1 MSGPERGAAAA
12 PPEVEPRAAAP
23 GQFALLLGLQFCFGI
38 AFSIFV
44 LLPKILTSALHAG
57 PAGIGLVMSM
67 FSFAGVAAVPFVG
80 ARVDRPG
87 RPRLI
92 LGGTILMLV
101 SSLGYLAVDRVGP
114 LALLLR
120 AAHGVAYTVVFVT
133 GSALAADLS
142 PPGRMA
148 RTMALYGSAN
158 LVTNALAPLF
168 AEPMIDRLGP
178 GSAYVAA
185 AVVSLVA
192 GVLATRLV
200 ERPPA
205 HGDGGPAH
213 ASLWAVLRRGRAR
226 RILVA
231 IGFAGIA
238 LGAMFTFSQPMALA
252 LGIRTVRGFF
262 IAYTL
267 AVVVVRLVL
276 RDLIDRVGPQ
286 RACVGALGLYAVV
299 VFSMRF
305 LPLMPSFGLSALGA
319 AFGVA
324 HGFLFPAA
332 MALSLQDLPA
342 AERGRMLTLTNA
354 GFIGGGAFVLPL
366 GGVAARV
373 GYPALFALAAAGTL
387 AAAALLARWPI
398 AGPRAVP

>member
-1 MSGPERGAAAA
+1 M
-12 PPEVEPRAAAP
+12 
-23 GQFALLLGLQFCFGI
+23 
-38 AFSIFV
+38 
-44 LLPKILTSALHAG
+44 LLPKILASTLHAG
-57 PAGIGLVMSM
+57 PEGIGLVMSM
-67 FSFAGVAAVPFVG
+67 FSLAGVAAVPFVG

-114 LALLLR
+114 LALVLR
-120 AAHGVAYTVVFVT
+120 AAHGAAYTVVFVT

-168 AEPMIDRLGP
+168 AEPMIERLGP
-178 GSAYVAA
+178 GSVYVAA

-192 GVLATRLV
+192 GVLSTRLV
-200 ERPPA
+200 ERP
-205 HGDGGPAH
+205 GDGDANPAR
-213 ASLWAVLRRGRAR
+213 ASLWAVLRRGRAL

-231 IGFAGIA
+231 IGLAGIA
-238 LGAMFTFSQPMALA
+238 LGAMFTFSQPMALS

-267 AVVVVRLVL
+267 AVVAVRLVL

-286 RACVGALGLYAVV
+286 RACVGALCLYALV

-305 LPLMPSFGLSALGA
+305 LGPLGLSTLGA

-324 HGFLFPAA
+324 HGFLFPSA
-332 MALSLQDLPA
+332 MALSIHDLPS

-354 GFIGGGAFVLPL
+354 GFIGGGVFVLPL
-366 GGVAARV
+366 GSVAAHA
-373 GYPALFALAAAGTL
+373 GYPALFALAASGAL
-387 AAAALLARWPI
+387 AAALLLARWPI

>member
-1 MSGPERGAAAA
+1 VSA
-12 PPEVEPRAAAP
+12 PDTPATSR
-23 GQFALLLGLQFCFGI
+23 QFALLLGLQFAFGI

-44 LLPKILTSALHAG
+44 LLPKILAASLHAG
-57 PAGIGLVMSM
+57 PEGIGVVMSM

-92 LGGTILMLV
+92 VGGTALMLV

-114 LALLLR
+114 LAMALR
-120 AAHGVAYTVVFVT
+120 AAHGVAYTVVFVS
-133 GSALAADLS
+133 GAALAADLA

-158 LVTNALAPLF
+158 LVTNAIAPLF
-168 AEPMIDRLGP
+168 AEPLIDRLGYR
-178 GSAYVAA
+178 SVFVVAA
-185 AVVSLVA
+185 FASAVA
-192 GVLATRLV
+192 MTLAIRLV

-205 HGDGGPAH
+205 AH
-213 ASLWAVLRRGRAR
+213 APGADGSLGAVLRRGRAR
-226 RILVA
+226 RMLIVMSL
-231 IGFAGIA
+231 AGVA
-238 LGAMFTFSQPMALA
+238 LGAMFTFSQPMAIER
-252 LGIRTVRGFF
+252 GIHHVGTFF
-262 IAYTL
+262 VAYTV
-267 AVVVVRLVL
+267 AVIVVRLGL
-276 RDLIDRVGPQ
+276 HDLIDRVGPQ
-286 RACVGALGLYAVV
+286 RACVGALLAYTVV
-299 VFSMRF
+299 LLCMRF
-305 LPLMPSFGLSALGA
+305 LGAHVGLAALGA

-332 MALSLQDLPA
+332 MALGILDLPT

-366 GGVAARV
+366 GGVAARA
-373 GYPALFALAAAGTL
+373 GYPTLFALCAAGTL
-387 AAAALLARWPI
+387 AGAVLLGRRPI